1 LNHQALFGFSEKQVY
16 LFKHGIEVIKQRSS
30 KQNKKTKKKKTS
42 ENEMSIFMTVIDDD
56 DDIWMIK

>member
-1 LNHQALFGFSEKQVY
+1 MNHQALFDFSEKQVY

-30 KQNKKTKKKKTS
+30 KQTNKKKTS

-56 DDIWMIK
+56 DDDIWMIK